1 MNTNQFYINRLR
13 RIPRTGCALGCG
25 IFLLILWGVVLFL
38 NEFKWHILLAISLFL
53 IAKKTYDFIGTKN
66 KLIRYLF
73 IILYLFIYVFF
84 TIHYL

>member
-1 MNTNQFYINRLR
+1 MNTNNVYINRLR
-13 RIPRTGCALGCG
+13 RLPRTGCSLGCG

-53 IAKKTYDFIGTKN
+53 IAKISYDSIGTKN

-73 IILYLFIYVFF
+73 IILYLLIYVFF
-84 TIHYL
+84 TIRYL

>member
-1 MNTNQFYINRLR
+1 MNTSHVYINRLR
-13 RIPRTGCALGCG
+13 RISRTGCALGCG

-53 IAKKTYDFIGTKN
+53 IAKITYDSIGTKN

-73 IILYLFIYVFF
+73 IILYLLIYVFF
-84 TIHYL
+84 TIRYL